1 MFSGLGV
8 YKATNLEDKTLFV
21 KNVVLPKG
29 KDAAWLDNPSANP
42 PQGVYSSS
50 CHLIDC
56 SASLARNPLLAV
68 RIHNSDVVYPSLKI
82 CTFVP

>member
-29 KDAAWLDNPSANP
+29 KDAAWLDKLQPIRQSAP
-42 PQGVYSSS
+42 GSILFILSS
-50 CHLIDC
+50 H
-56 SASLARNPLLAV
+56 
-68 RIHNSDVVYPSLKI
+68 
-82 CTFVP
+82 